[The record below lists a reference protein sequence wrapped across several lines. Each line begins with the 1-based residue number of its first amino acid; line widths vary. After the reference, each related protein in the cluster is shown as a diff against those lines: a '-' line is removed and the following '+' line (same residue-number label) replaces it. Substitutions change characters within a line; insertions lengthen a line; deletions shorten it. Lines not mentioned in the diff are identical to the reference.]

1 MRTVLTLGWW
11 TLMTPVAGLLTLP
24 YTLLTGDTRFLWR
37 VGMWVVRTGVRI
49 AGVRVEIVGRDK
61 LDLSRNYIFMS
72 NHVSN
77 LDPPLLIPNL
87 PRQTSILVKKELFRI
102 PILGFAMRAAKLVP
116 VDRSNRDAAIA
127 SVREAAEVMQ
137 GGFDMTVYPEGTRS
151 PDGRLLPFKKGPF
164 YLALETG
171 FPIVPITLLGTFEIS
186 PKGKFF
192 IDSKAAAAQIVF
204 HDPIWPKDYRER
216 DALIE
221 AVRQSVA
228 SALPPERR

>member
-1 MRTVLTLGWW
+1 MRTLLTLAWW
-11 TLMTPVAGLLTLP
+11 TLMTPVAALLTLP
-24 YTLLTGDTRFLWR
+24 YTLLSGDSGFLWR

-49 AGVRVEIVGRDK
+49 AGVRVEIIGRDK

-77 LDPPLLIPNL
+77 LDPPVLIPNL

-102 PILGFAMRAAKLVP
+102 PVFGTAMRAAQLVP
-116 VDRSNRDAAIA
+116 VDRSNREAAIA

-137 GGFDMTVYPEGTRS
+137 RGFDMTVYPEGTRS
-151 PDGRLLPFKKGPF
+151 LDGRLLPFKKGPF

-171 FPIVPITLLGTFEIS
+171 FPIVPVTLLGTYEIS

-192 IDSKAAAAQIVF
+192 INPKAAVAQIVF
-204 HDPIWPKDYRER
+204 HAPIWPKDYPDR

-228 SALPPERR
+228 SSLPPERR